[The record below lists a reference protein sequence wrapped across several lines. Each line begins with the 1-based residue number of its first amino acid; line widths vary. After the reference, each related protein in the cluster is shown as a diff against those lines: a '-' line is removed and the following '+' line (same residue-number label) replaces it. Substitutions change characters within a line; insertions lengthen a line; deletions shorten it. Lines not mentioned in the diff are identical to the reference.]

1 MAKVISNSELVNEI
15 KAQGYATEKQILLL
29 KSRMNRN
36 KENASEINELTA
48 NIMPIRLTAEQAEKG
63 REWLLRKNLKN
74 NGEFRKNATLSEIE
88 TSVLK
93 NAKEAYLSDFYNLG
107 DGRFSNN
114 VPIYRYENENDYFEY
129 YVQFGDAQLY

>member
-15 KAQGYATEKQILLL
+15 KAQGYATEKQIQLL

-93 NAKEAYLSDFYNLG
+93 NAKEAYLSNFYDLG